1 MSKSR
6 MGLAVVGAAVMFA
19 ALSPGAAQA
28 GFRLGLN
35 PLGIAR
41 FAVGRVMSLTHLR
54 HAHMAERGGRI
65 RTAGLTPPDL
75 RGTIESAHALSNP
88 AARVRLTTVAAL
100 AGWHGGRDGSGWW
113 RHGDGGYGWVGPLFW
128 PFAYD
133 DLSDYVVL
141 GDGTAFW
148 AYGYGD
154 IYAAIFT
161 PYASADLAAYV
172 EPGRRHRRVPSVQQL
187 CGDGRSLADGKS
199 PADGRSLAD
208 LPVERIAQAVEPN
221 EAQRAALDELAAVWH
236 SAAEIIHTSCPS
248 EAPMTGL
255 DRLALIQN
263 RLATM
268 ISAVASVQPQLS
280 NFFALLNNDQKARLD
295 ALANNRRKPSVAQE
309 APPAQASA
317 ANAREA
323 ALAQLLQGPGG
334 CERPPPPAMQWR
346 TDEITASLHLNDVQ
360 SAALEVVQDTTL
372 RTLYALNTACE
383 PQGATTMPARLAAAK
398 ARLEAML
405 QVTGEVRD
413 ALDDFY
419 FNLSD
424 EQKTQFEAIGPGKA
438 T

>member
-6 MGLAVVGAAVMFA
+6 MGLAVVGVVVMFA
-19 ALSPGAAQA
+19 TLSPSAAQA
-28 GFRLGLN
+28 GFRLDLN

-88 AARVRLTTVAAL
+88 AARVHLTTVAAL
-100 AGWHGGRDGSGWW
+100 AGWHGGRDANGWW

-161 PYASADLAAYV
+161 PYASADLAAYE

-187 CGDGRSLADGKS
+187 CGDGRS
-199 PADGRSLAD
+199 PAD

-236 SAAEIIHTSCPS
+236 STAEIIHTSCPS

-280 NFFALLNNDQKARLD
+280 RFVALLNNDQKTRLD
-295 ALANNRRKPSVAQE
+295 ALTDNRRKPSVAQE

-317 ANAREA
+317 ANEA

-334 CERPPPPAMQWR
+334 CERPPPPAMQWQ
-346 TDEITASLHLNDVQ
+346 TDEITARLHLNDVQ

-372 RTLYALNTACE
+372 RALYTLNTACE
-383 PQGATTMPARLAAAK
+383 PQGTTTMPARLAAAK

-405 QVTGEVRD
+405 QATGEVRD

-424 EQKTQFEAIGPGKA
+424 EQKAQFEAIGPARA